1 MRHIMTFTPHLGLR
15 QRKPRVALLINRD
28 SSGTVFPI
36 SFSHIINNIL
46 FLTNYFFFFLATI
59 AIITTAATAT
69 AAILHTII
77 GKRSVFCSGVSTVTF
92 VGVEAAASVFSAV
105 EEGVGVDAGVGVAV
119 GAEGVTEGSLIKSAF
134 PHKALSGVSQSLCKP
149 SN

>member
-1 MRHIMTFTPHLGLR
+1 MTFTPHLGLR

-28 SSGTVFPI
+28 SSGTVFPV

-105 EEGVGVDAGVGVAV
+105 EEVGHYVHKSIAPP
-119 GAEGVTEGSLIKSAF
+119 TETTGPEATPDRF
-134 PHKALSGVSQSLCKP
+134 GETVQP
-149 SN
+149 